1 MSRLSPIGL
10 NSILSYIKSWVISKI
25 PTKNSELTNDSGY
38 ITTSAVP
45 TNYVTS
51 DTDQVVSGVKTT
63 SNYKY
68 IVGPDMTKGTTP
80 TSNRYVTI
88 HRYYDKNMNAVGE
101 YWLRQTA
108 TGNTELNF
116 SAKDAFTNG
125 ARATTGTDVSSYL
138 SIGVNS
144 SGKSYW
150 EVNGGCRNNLLPLSG
165 NNYNLGSSTLQWN
178 KVYSKEYYI
187 NGTIMGDI
195 VTHNSSEYAKSSH
208 THTKANITDFP
219 AFGTTAG
226 TICQGNDSRL
236 SNART
241 PTSHTHTKNQITDF
255 PSLAT
260 VATSGS
266 YTDLS
271 NKPTI
276 PSNNNQ
282 LTNGA
287 GYITSSGSCNYANS
301 AGKADY
307 LGDIGSTDRN
317 GASGTGWYSVGF
329 SYSYDEGHNELAIN
343 NYWGIR
349 LNCRDSDHVTINGN
363 RIIDSG
369 NIGSQSVNY
378 ANSAGSVA
386 WGNVSGRPTVNN
398 ATLTIQKNGSNVAT
412 FTSNASSNVTANISV
427 PTKVSELTNDS
438 GYITT
443 NGAAYPRRVGG
454 VTMNFNWS
462 GQGGQPTWLWG
473 GEDGT
478 NMYVYNPANFSVNYA
493 NSAGSVAWSN
503 VTGKPTIP
511 TNTNQ
516 LTNGAGFITSSGSC
530 ASCTA
535 TTYMNQYDTIT
546 YGVNRLQYFNT
557 STATTSGAANI
568 ANPTNDWY
576 YHLLM
581 SHGNGNGYYG
591 DIALCFHSNTL
602 AFRRIA
608 SGGDNGWC
616 YIVKNGRII
625 VSGYELYID

>member
-10 NSILSYIKSWVISKI
+10 SSILSYIKSWVIGKI

-88 HRYYDKNMNAVGE
+88 HRYYDKNMNSVGE

-125 ARATTGTDVSSYL
+125 ARATTGTDISSYL

-150 EVNGGCRNNLLPLSG
+150 EVNGGCRNNLLPLSS
-165 NNYNLGSSTLQWN
+165 NNYTLGSSTLQRN
-178 KVYSKEYYI
+178 KVYSEEYYI

-195 VTHNSSEYAKSSH
+195 VTHNNSEYAKSSH

-236 SNART
+236 SDART
-241 PTSHTHTKNQITDF
+241 PTSHTHTKSQITDF

-276 PSNNNQ
+276 P
-282 LTNGA
+282 
-287 GYITSSGSCNYANS
+287 
-301 AGKADY
+301 
-307 LGDIGSTDRN
+307 
-317 GASGTGWYSVGF
+317 
-329 SYSYDEGHNELAIN
+329 
-343 NYWGIR
+343 
-349 LNCRDSDHVTINGN
+349 
-363 RIIDSG
+363 
-369 NIGSQSVNY
+369 
-378 ANSAGSVA
+378 
-386 WGNVSGRPTVNN
+386 TVNN

-412 FTSNASSNVTANISV
+412 FTANASSNVTANITV
-427 PTKVSELTNDS
+427 PTKVSQLTNDS
-438 GYITT
+438 GFLTAHQSLSNYSTLANTVKSLSISGKTITVT
-443 NGAAYPRRVGG
+443 PGSGNAY
-454 VTMNFNWS
+454 TLTTQDTTYS
-462 GQGGQPTWLWG
+462 A
-473 GEDGT
+473 GT
-478 NMYVYNPANFSVNYA
+478 NLSLSGTTF
-493 NSAGSVAWSN
+493 N
-503 VTGKPTIP
+503 VSSTPSFTS
-511 TNTNQ
+511 
-516 LTNGAGFITSSGSC
+516 IT
-530 ASCTA
+530 
-535 TTYMNQYDTIT
+535 
-546 YGVNRLQYFNT
+546 
-557 STATTSGAANI
+557 
-568 ANPTNDWY
+568 
-576 YHLLM
+576 
-581 SHGNGNGYYG
+581 
-591 DIALCFHSNTL
+591 
-602 AFRRIA
+602 
-608 SGGDNGWC
+608 
-616 YIVKNGRII
+616 
-625 VSGYELYID
+625 VSGYTITVD

>member
-10 NSILSYIKSWVISKI
+10 SSILSYIKSWVISKI

-125 ARATTGTDVSSYL
+125 ARATTGTDISSYL

-150 EVNGGCRNNLLPLSG
+150 EVNGGCRNNLLPLSS
-165 NNYNLGSSTLQWN
+165 NNYTLGSSTLQWN

-195 VTHNSSEYAKSSH
+195 VTHNNSEYAKSSH

-236 SNART
+236 SDART
-241 PTSHTHTKNQITDF
+241 PTSHTHTKSQITDF

-276 PSNNNQ
+276 P
-282 LTNGA
+282 
-287 GYITSSGSCNYANS
+287 
-301 AGKADY
+301 
-307 LGDIGSTDRN
+307 
-317 GASGTGWYSVGF
+317 
-329 SYSYDEGHNELAIN
+329 
-343 NYWGIR
+343 
-349 LNCRDSDHVTINGN
+349 
-363 RIIDSG
+363 
-369 NIGSQSVNY
+369 
-378 ANSAGSVA
+378 
-386 WGNVSGRPTVNN
+386 TVNN

-412 FTSNASSNVTANISV
+412 FTANASSNVTANITV
-427 PTKVSELTNDS
+427 PTKVSQLTNDS
-438 GYITT
+438 GYIT
-443 NGAAYPRRVGG
+443 G
-454 VTMNFNWS
+454 VAW
-462 GQGGQPTWLWG
+462 
-473 GEDGT
+473 
-478 NMYVYNPANFSVNYA
+478 
-493 NSAGSVAWSN
+493 GSVTDKPSFATVATSGSYNDLSNKPTIPTVNNATLTIQKNGSNVSTFTSNASSN
-503 VTGKPTIP
+503 VTCNITVP

-530 ASCTA
+530 NYANSAGSASSTSSVSFSNNGQCYINA
-535 TTYMNQYDTIT
+535 GGADCADAIDSQACNLAIRSWWSIGFYDQCYSKYAISMNVRD
-546 YGVNRLQYFNT
+546 GVVRAHTLRAENT
-557 STATTSGAANI
+557 SAEGLQLGS
-568 ANPTNDWY
+568 
-576 YHLLM
+576 YHLYV
-581 SHGNGNGYYG
+581 G
-591 DIALCFHSNTL
+591 
-602 AFRRIA
+602 
-608 SGGDNGWC
+608 
-616 YIVKNGRII
+616 
-625 VSGYELYID
+625 

>member
-10 NSILSYIKSWVISKI
+10 GSILSYIKSWVIGKI

-125 ARATTGTDVSSYL
+125 ARATNGTDVSSYL

-150 EVNGGCRNNLLPLSG
+150 EVNGGCRNNLLPLSS
-165 NNYNLGSSTLQWN
+165 NNYDLGASTLQWN

-187 NGTIMGDI
+187 NGTVMGDI

-219 AFGTTAG
+219 AFGTAAG

-236 SNART
+236 SDART
-241 PTSHTHTKNQITDF
+241 PTSHTHTKSQITDF

-266 YTDLS
+266 YNDLS

-276 PSNNNQ
+276 
-282 LTNGA
+282 
-287 GYITSSGSCNYANS
+287 
-301 AGKADY
+301 
-307 LGDIGSTDRN
+307 
-317 GASGTGWYSVGF
+317 
-329 SYSYDEGHNELAIN
+329 
-343 NYWGIR
+343 
-349 LNCRDSDHVTINGN
+349 
-363 RIIDSG
+363 
-369 NIGSQSVNY
+369 
-378 ANSAGSVA
+378 
-386 WGNVSGRPTVNN
+386 PTVNN

-412 FTSNASSNVTANISV
+412 FTANASSNVTANISV
-427 PTKVSELTNDS
+427 
-438 GYITT
+438 
-443 NGAAYPRRVGG
+443 
-454 VTMNFNWS
+454 
-462 GQGGQPTWLWG
+462 
-473 GEDGT
+473 
-478 NMYVYNPANFSVNYA
+478 
-493 NSAGSVAWSN
+493 
-503 VTGKPTIP
+503 P

-535 TTYMNQYDTIT
+535 TAYMNQHSTIT
-546 YGVNRLQYFNT
+546 YGVNRLQYYNT
-557 STATTSGAANI
+557 STSTTSGATNN

-581 SHGNGNGYYG
+581 SHANGAGYYG
-591 DIALCFHSNTL
+591 DLAMCFHSNTL

-608 SGGDNGWC
+608 SGSDQGWC
-616 YIVKNGRII
+616 YLVKNGRTI
-625 VSGYELYID
+625 VSGYEVYVG